1 MKNKYTKFYLFLC
14 AALLSVNM
22 FYAQDIDLEATTIRN
37 TMGTDGKFVVA
48 NTDESNSLK
57 LLIEEDGEVNWYL
70 DKQLLFV
77 RDGAFKPFPT
87 QYPDSTAVYDFLY
100 IDGVNGRTG
109 MNILSE
115 TELPLTSSVHIHG
128 SIATR
133 IRTIVV
139 PDGADTSDDLRQ
151 DDHTVIV
158 NIQGDNKVDLNLP
171 SAANCKGRQYR
182 FKRDALAGKK
192 GEVILK
198 ADGTELIDGANE
210 YLIKETLGVCEII
223 SDGTQW
229 WILSVEDD
237 LARITV
243 DQSITLSG
251 DKSLVTVNFDS
262 NDDDYIITL
271 PTAADYDGISF
282 RIKRN
287 ADGNVY
293 TGNTLSLKPSSG
305 EYLDNIDNSG
315 SYDMNNDFESVTII
329 SDGSRWLIISAYN
342 D

>member
-1 MKNKYTKFYLFLC
+1 MKNKYTKFYFILWIALFSSHL
-14 AALLSVNM
+14 
-22 FYAQDIDLEATTIRN
+22 FYAQDIDLEATIIRN

-139 PDGADTSDDLRQ
+139 PDGSDTSDDLRQ

-198 ADGTELIDGANE
+198 ADGSELIDGDNE
-210 YLIKETLGVCEII
+210 YKIKETLGVCEII

-229 WILSVEDD
+229 WILSVEND
-237 LARITV
+237 LSRQVVTESV
-243 DQSITLSG
+243 TLSG
-251 DKSLVTVNFDS
+251 EKGLVAVDFES
-262 NDDDYIITL
+262 NDDDYIVTL
-271 PTAADYDGISF
+271 PAAANFSGVKF
-282 RIKRN
+282 QIKRN
-287 ADGNVY
+287 TDGNVY

-305 EYLDNIDNSG
+305 EYLDAIDSSG
-315 SYDMNNDFESVTII
+315 SYDMNNNFEAVTII
-329 SDGSRWLIISAYN
+329 SDGSRWLILSAYN